1 MATPTD
7 GPAAGGTGQRGV
19 LDHFVGASLKNPFLA
34 LILAMGLFVGGS
46 WIAATFPVDV
56 FPDLTAPT
64 VTVVTDARG
73 LAPEDVEVSITFPIE
88 TALNGALGVRRVRSR
103 SGTGISVVWA
113 DFEWGTDIFLA
124 RQIVSARLQAQ
135 ALELPEGV
143 NPPVLAPIS
152 SIMGEIMLVG
162 LSAPEAQLM
171 EARTLADW
179 VVRRRLLAVPGVS
192 QVIAQGGDV
201 REYQVLIDPQRLL
214 AYEVGLEDVLAATA
228 GSSEN
233 VSGGL
238 YWSSGR
244 EILVR
249 GIVRPGNVEDIGR
262 TVVTTR
268 EGIPVL
274 IEDLA
279 EVRIGPKITYGTG
292 SVNAESA
299 VILSIQKQAGA
310 NTLELTERVEAELDA
325 IEAVLP
331 EGITMEREIFRQAD
345 FISLAVDN
353 VVLALRDG
361 ALFVIVTLLFFL
373 WNVRTTLISVV
384 AIPLSL
390 ALAIIVM
397 RALGGTVNTMT
408 LGGMAIAIGALVDD
422 AIIFAENVHR
432 RLRDNRRRP
441 LAERAPPL
449 AIIRSAASEIRDP
462 ILNATLIIT
471 IVFVPLFFLSGVEGR
486 MLMPLGEAYIIS
498 ILSSLFIAVTVTP
511 ALCYLLLPNDRSI
524 MRQREPWLVR
534 LLEYL
539 YRGVLDRALRRS
551 GQMLIGAALLL
562 AATLAVVPTLGR
574 EFLPEFQEGSLTI
587 ALIGVPGTSLEESD
601 ETGKRVERRLLEVEG
616 VLSTARRTG
625 RAELDEEAQGANVSH
640 VEAHLDLSTRE
651 MSDLMAEVRD
661 RLAGI
666 PGTSITVGQ
675 PIGHRIDH
683 MLSGTRAAIAISV
696 FGPDLRELRNLASQ
710 IEAIAHDVQ
719 GLVDVSA
726 EQQAEVPQLQVRANR
741 RAMARYGVTPGH
753 LAEAVSVAI
762 QGEAVSIVRE
772 GERTFDLLVRY
783 ADDYRTDPE
792 AIGSAL
798 MATPAGPIVP
808 LSQLGSI
815 VQAMGPNMITR
826 ENVQRKIV
834 VSANVAERDVIGAVT
849 ELQERVAAGLDLPPE
864 YFLQYGGQ
872 FESGEAASRRIT
884 ILSLFSIGAVFM
896 IMFRAFGSFRTA
908 MFLMV
913 NLPLAL
919 TGGVAAVLLIG
930 GTVNVATLVG
940 FITLFGIAV
949 RNGMLLVS
957 RYQDLCTAGVPL
969 PESIRQGS
977 VERLSPILMTA
988 LTAGLALIPLALG
1001 IGEPGKEIQAPLA
1014 VVVLGGLT
1022 TSTILNMFVVPAL
1035 FLRYGRMTVG
1045 TPSEAARLSG

>member
-1 MATPTD
+1 MSPSE
-7 GPAAGGTGQRGV
+7 QRGF
-19 LDHFVGASLKNPFLA
+19 LDLFVGASLKNPFLA

-64 VTVVTDARG
+64 VTVVTDAQG
-73 LAPEDVEVSITFPIE
+73 LAPEDVEISITFPIE

-103 SGTGISVVWA
+103 SAHGISIVWA

-135 ALELPEGV
+135 ALDLPEGV

-162 LSAPEAQLM
+162 LTGPESQRM
-171 EARTLADW
+171 EIRTLADW

-192 QVIAQGGDV
+192 QIITQGGDV
-201 REYQVLIDPQRLL
+201 REYQVLVDPQRLL
-214 AYEVGLEDVLAATA
+214 AYQVGLDDVLAATS

-233 VSGGL
+233 VSGGI
-238 YWSSGR
+238 YRSSGR
-244 EILVR
+244 EVLIR
-249 GIVRPGNVEDIGR
+249 GIVRPADVDDIAAS
-262 TVVTTR
+262 VVATR
-268 EGIPVL
+268 DGIPVL
-274 IEDLA
+274 IEDVA
-279 EVRIGPKITYGTG
+279 EVRIGPRITYGTG
-292 SVNAESA
+292 SVNAQPA

-310 NTLELTERVEAELDA
+310 NTLELTSRIDAELDQIQA
-325 IEAVLP
+325 DLP
-331 EGITMEREIFRQAD
+331 EGIGLERQIFRQAD

-353 VVLALRDG
+353 VILALRDG
-361 ALFVIVTLLFFL
+361 ALFVIAILVFFL

-390 ALAIIVM
+390 AVAIIVM

-422 AIIFAENVHR
+422 AIIFVENVHR

-441 LAERAPPL
+441 HGQRSSPL
-449 AIIRSAASEIRDP
+449 PVIRSAAREIRDP

-471 IVFVPLFFLSGVEGR
+471 IVFVPLFFLTGVEGR
-486 MLMPLGEAYIIS
+486 MLRPLGEAYIIS

-511 ALCYLLLPNDRSI
+511 ALCYLLLPSDRSI
-524 MRQREPWLVR
+524 RRRHEPWLVR
-534 LLEYL
+534 GLEFL
-539 YRGVLDRALRRS
+539 YRRVLDWALRRS
-551 GQMLIGAALLL
+551 GKVLLGSAILL
-562 AATLAVVPTLGR
+562 AGTLAVVPTLGR

-587 ALIGVPGTSLEESD
+587 AIISVPGTSLQESD
-601 ETGKRVERRLLEVEG
+601 EIGRRVERRLLEVAG
-616 VLSTARRTG
+616 VVSTARRTG
-625 RAELDEEAQGANVSH
+625 RAELDEEAQGVNTSH
-640 VEAHLDLSTRE
+640 VEAQLDLEERE
-651 MSDLMAEVRD
+651 LADVLAEVRAS
-661 RLAGI
+661 LAGI

-696 FGPDLRELRNLASQ
+696 FGPDLRELRAIAGQ
-710 IEAIAHDVQ
+710 IEIIAHEVE
-719 GLVDVSA
+719 GLVDISM

-741 RAMARYGVTPGH
+741 RTMARYGVTPGT
-753 LAEAVSVAI
+753 LADAVQIAM
-762 QGEAVSIVRE
+762 QGQAVSIVRE

-783 ADDYRTDPE
+783 ADEYRTDPE

-815 VQAMGPNMITR
+815 VQAHGPNMITR

-834 VSANVAERDVIGAVT
+834 VSSNVAGRDVIGAVT
-849 ELQERVAAGLDLPPE
+849 ELQEHIAADLDLEPE
-864 YFLQYGGQ
+864 YYLQYGGQ
-872 FESGEAASRRIT
+872 FESGQSATRRIT
-884 ILSLFSIGAVFM
+884 ALSLFSVGAIFL

-919 TGGVAAVLLIG
+919 TGGVIAVLLIG

-957 RYQDLCTAGVPL
+957 RYQDLCASGVPL
-969 PESIRQGS
+969 AESIRRGS

-1022 TSTILNMFVVPAL
+1022 TSTVLNMIVVPAL
-1035 FLRYGRMTVG
+1035 FMRYGRISVG
-1045 TPSEAARLSG
+1045 TSPGIQGTSPEAAGAA

>member
-1 MATPTD
+1 MEP
-7 GPAAGGTGQRGV
+7 TGQRGV
-19 LDHFVGASLKNPFLA
+19 LDHFVGASLNNPFLA
-34 LILAMGLFVGGS
+34 LLFAMGLFVGGS

-64 VTVVTDARG
+64 VTVVTDAQG
-73 LAPEDVEVSITFPIE
+73 LASEDVEVSITFPIE

-103 SGTGISVVWA
+103 SAHGISIVWA

-124 RQIVSARLQAQ
+124 RQVVAARLQAQ
-135 ALELPEGV
+135 ALDLPQGID
-143 NPPVLAPIS
+143 PPVLAPIS

-162 LSAPEAQLM
+162 LSAPEGQLM
-171 EARTLADW
+171 EVRTLADW

-201 REYQVLIDPQRLL
+201 REYQVLVDPQRLL
-214 AYEVGLEDVLAATA
+214 AYRVGLEDVLAATS

-244 EILVR
+244 EVLIR
-249 GIVRPGNVEDIGR
+249 GIVRPGNVDDIAE
-262 TVVTTR
+262 TVVATR
-268 EGIPVL
+268 GRVPVL
-274 IEDLA
+274 IEDIA
-279 EVRIGPKITYGTG
+279 EVRIGPRITYGTG
-292 SVNAESA
+292 SVNGEPA
-299 VILSIQKQAGA
+299 VILSVQKQAGA
-310 NTLELTERVEAELDA
+310 NTLELTRRVDAELDQ
-325 IEAVLP
+325 IEADLP
-331 EGITMEREIFRQAD
+331 EGVTLEREIFRQAD

-353 VVLALRDG
+353 VILALRDG
-361 ALFVIVTLLFFL
+361 ALFVIAILFFFL
-373 WNVRTTLISVV
+373 WNARTTLISVV

-390 ALAIIVM
+390 ALAIVVM
-397 RALGGTVNTMT
+397 RVVLGGTVNTMT

-422 AIIFAENVHR
+422 AIIFVENVHR
-432 RLRDNRRRP
+432 RLRDNRRLPYDERQAP
-441 LAERAPPL
+441 LP
-449 AIIRSAASEIRDP
+449 IIRAAASEIREP

-486 MLMPLGEAYIIS
+486 MLRPLGEAYVVS
-498 ILSSLFIAVTVTP
+498 ILSSLVVAVTVTP
-511 ALCYLLLPNDRSI
+511 ALCYLLLPSDRSI
-524 MRQREPWLVR
+524 RRVREPWLVR
-534 LLEYL
+534 ALESL
-539 YRGVLDRALRRS
+539 YRRVLDWALRRS
-551 GQMLIGAALLL
+551 GRVLIGSALLL
-562 AATLAVVPTLGR
+562 VATVAVVPTLGR
-574 EFLPEFQEGSLTI
+574 EFLPEFQEGSLTL
-587 ALIGVPGTSLEESD
+587 ALISVPGTSLDESD
-601 ETGKRVERRLLEVEG
+601 GIGGRVERRLLGIPG
-616 VLSTARRTG
+616 VVSTARRTG
-625 RAELDEEAQGANVSH
+625 RAEMDEEAQGSNSSH
-640 VEAHLDLSTRE
+640 IEVRLDLTERE
-651 MSDLMAEVRD
+651 FAEVVADVRAE
-661 RLAGI
+661 LAGI
-666 PGTSITVGQ
+666 AGTSITVGQ

-683 MLSGTRAAIAISV
+683 MLSGTRAAIAVSV
-696 FGPDLRELRNLASQ
+696 FGPDLRELREIAGQ
-710 IEAIAHDVQ
+710 IETVAHEVE
-719 GLVDVSA
+719 GLVDISV

-741 RAMARYGVTPGH
+741 RVMARYGVTPGTF
-753 LAEAVSVAI
+753 ADAVHTAM
-762 QGEAVSIVRE
+762 QGEAVSVVRE
-772 GERTFDLLVRY
+772 GERSFDLVVRY
-783 ADDYRTDPE
+783 ADQYRSDPV

-798 MATPAGPIVP
+798 MATAAGPIVP

-815 VQAMGPNMITR
+815 VQTMGPNMITR

-834 VSANVAERDVIGAVT
+834 VSANVAGRDVIGAVT
-849 ELQERVAAGLDLPPE
+849 ELQEHVAADLDLPSE

-872 FESGEAASRRIT
+872 FESGQSATRTIT
-884 ILSLFSIGAVFM
+884 ILSLFSIGAIFA

-919 TGGVAAVLLIG
+919 TGGVIAVLLIG

-957 RYQDLCTAGVPL
+957 RYQDLCATGVPL
-969 PESIRQGS
+969 PDSVRRGS

-1022 TSTILNMFVVPAL
+1022 TSTALNMIVVPAL
-1035 FLRYGRMTVG
+1035 FMRYGKMAVKA
-1045 TPSEAARLSG
+1045 PAAAEGPLAPARS

>member
-1 MATPTD
+1 MSP
-7 GPAAGGTGQRGV
+7 PERRGF
-19 LDHFVGASLKNPFLA
+19 LDHFVGASLNNPFLA

-64 VTVVTDARG
+64 VTVVTDAQG
-73 LAPEDVEVSITFPIE
+73 LAPEDVEVAITFPIE

-103 SGTGISVVWA
+103 SAHGISIVWA

-124 RQIVSARLQAQ
+124 RQIVSSRLQAQ
-135 ALELPEGV
+135 ALDLPEGV

-162 LSAPEAQLM
+162 MSAPDSRLM
-171 EARTLADW
+171 EVRTLADW

-201 REYQVLIDPQRLL
+201 REYQVLVDPQRLL
-214 AYEVGLEDVLAATA
+214 AYQVGLEDVLAATA

-244 EILVR
+244 EVLIR
-249 GIVRPGNVEDIGR
+249 GIVRPANVDDIAA
-262 TVVTTR
+262 TVVATR
-268 EGIPVL
+268 DGIPVL
-274 IEDLA
+274 IEDVA

-292 SVNAESA
+292 SVNGEPA

-310 NTLELTERVEAELDA
+310 NTLELTSRVDAALDQIEAE
-325 IEAVLP
+325 LP
-331 EGITMEREIFRQAD
+331 EGITFERQIFRQAD

-353 VVLALRDG
+353 VILALRDG
-361 ALFVIVTLLFFL
+361 ALFVIAILLFFL
-373 WNVRTTLISVV
+373 WNVRTTLISVA

-422 AIIFAENVHR
+422 AIIFVENVHR

-441 LAERAPPL
+441 HGERIAALP
-449 AIIRSAASEIRDP
+449 IIRSAASEIRDP

-486 MLMPLGEAYIIS
+486 MLKPLGEAYIVS
-498 ILSSLFIAVTVTP
+498 ILSSLIIAVTVTP
-511 ALCYLLLPNDRSI
+511 ALCYLLLPNDHSI
-524 MRQREPWLVR
+524 KRRHEPWLVR
-534 LLEYL
+534 GLEFL
-539 YRGVLDRALRRS
+539 YSRVLDGALRRS
-551 GQMLIGAALLL
+551 GKVLIGSAVLL
-562 AATLAVVPTLGR
+562 AGTLAVVPTLGR

-587 ALIGVPGTSLEESD
+587 AIISVPGTSLEESD
-601 ETGKRVERRLLEVEG
+601 EIGRRVERQLLAVPG
-616 VLSTARRTG
+616 VITTARRTG
-625 RAELDEEAQGANVSH
+625 RAELDEEAQGANTSH
-640 VEAHLDLSTRE
+640 VEAQLDLTGRE
-651 MSDLMAEVRD
+651 LAEVMAEVRAD
-661 RLAGI
+661 LAGI

-683 MLSGTRAAIAISV
+683 MLSGTRAAIAISI
-696 FGPDLRELRNLASQ
+696 FGPDLRELREIAGQ
-710 IEAIAHDVQ
+710 IEAVAHEVE
-719 GLVDVSA
+719 GLVDISM

-741 RAMARYGVTPGH
+741 RAMARYGITPGT
-753 LAEAVSVAI
+753 LAEAVHVAM
-762 QGEAVSIVRE
+762 QGDAVSIVRE

-783 ADDYRTDPE
+783 ADEYRTDPE

-815 VQAMGPNMITR
+815 VEARGPNMITR

-849 ELQERVAAGLDLPPE
+849 QLQEHIATDIDLSPE
-864 YFLQYGGQ
+864 YYLQYGGQ
-872 FESGEAASRRIT
+872 FESGQSATRRIT
-884 ILSLFSIGAVFM
+884 ILSLFSVGAIFL

-919 TGGVAAVLLIG
+919 TGGVIAVLMIG

-957 RYQDLCTAGVPL
+957 RYQDLCAGGMPL
-969 PESIRQGS
+969 PDAIRQGS

-1014 VVVLGGLT
+1014 VVVLGGLA
-1022 TSTILNMFVVPAL
+1022 TSTILNMVVVPAL
-1035 FLRYGRMTVG
+1035 FLRYGQMAVG
-1045 TPSEAARLSG
+1045 TPRQTE